1 MCRRNQVLYIFVMTF
16 GLQQLIFML
25 QAVPISTNY
34 ETPINVNKITHTR
47 YMLVQYTSEV
57 RLETIN

>member
-1 MCRRNQVLYIFVMTF
+1 MCRRNQVLYIFVMTC

-34 ETPINVNKITHTR
+34 ETPINVNKITHTHKL
-47 YMLVQYTSEV
+47 YVSTV
-57 RLETIN
+57 H